1 MGRDFRNRWVT
12 VDDAGVVRIHDNGK
26 VLALHNKHECAG
38 TAKKVVRFNSTCEQF
53 FYISAHDRSII
64 FEVDLTAVEP
74 KIIEHRFEH
83 TKIIDFIMLS
93 DTEIACLTKDG
104 WFQTRDITNKSS
116 FVILD
121 QNSPLLRE
129 KRKSFFT

>member
-1 MGRDFRNRWVT
+1 MGRDFRNRWIT
-12 VDDAGVVRIHDNGK
+12 VDDAGIVRIHDNSK
-26 VLALHNKHECAG
+26 FLALPNKNECAG
-38 TAKKVVRFNSTCEQF
+38 TAKKVVRFNSKLEQL

-64 FEVDLTAVEP
+64 FEVDITGVEP

-83 TKIIDFIMLS
+83 TKIIDFLLLS

-116 FVILD
+116 HVILD

-129 KRKSFFT
+129 KRSEI